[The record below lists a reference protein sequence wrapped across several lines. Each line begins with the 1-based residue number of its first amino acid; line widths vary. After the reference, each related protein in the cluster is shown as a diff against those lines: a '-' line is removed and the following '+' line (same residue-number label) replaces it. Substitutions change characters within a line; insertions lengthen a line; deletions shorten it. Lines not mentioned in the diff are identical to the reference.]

1 MNLGSTAAC
10 PAARRQPDGSRKP
23 DRRTPS
29 RSVSGAIDH
38 AAAVERRCLRA
49 ERIVLTAV
57 AAAVLVLFCAQGACF
72 ACNQDVPRPA
82 APQTYGW
89 PI

>member
-29 RSVSGAIDH
+29 RSVS
-38 AAAVERRCLRA
+38 AVERRCLRA